1 MSVTIPTKDVGEVR
15 DKITPQHEEVQ
26 GIEDAQQE
34 YIKRSMRIKDGE
46 E

>member
-15 DKITPQHEEVQ
+15 DKHTPQHEEIK

-34 YIKRSMRIKDGE
+34 YIKRSLRVKDE
-46 E
+46 